1 MSHGMDSEHPFPKA
15 APTDGSGLDRTAGGA
30 RRRIVA
36 GNWKMHFVVAAATE
50 YCRELRRGLAEH
62 QARPGHT
69 ADGPEVL
76 LFPSFPL
83 LPAVA
88 RELAGGDVALGAQD
102 VHPAERGAH
111 TGDVSAPQLVDAGCR
126 WVLCGHSERRRDHGE
141 SDELIGLKV
150 AAATRHGLTP
160 LLCVGET
167 RAQREA
173 GETFA
178 VLARQLRGGLASH
191 PGPPVPLVVAYEPV
205 WAIGTGLTA
214 SPETAQEAHRFLR
227 AEIGGVAGAG
237 GAAATLLYG
246 GSVTPAN
253 TAGLIAQPDVDGFLV
268 GGASLDPLQ
277 FLAIIAGSAG

>member
-1 MSHGMDSEHPFPKA
+1 VNASV
-15 APTDGSGLDRTAGGA
+15 DRGTPAR

-36 GNWKMHFVVAAATE
+36 GNWKMHLVSAAAAGF
-50 YCRELRRGLAEH
+50 CRELRRGLAERRPEPG
-62 QARPGHT
+62 QA
-69 ADGPEVL
+69 AGPEVI

-83 LPAVA
+83 LPVVA
-88 RELAGGDVALGAQD
+88 RELAGSEVAMGAQD
-102 VHPAERGAH
+102 LHPAERGAH

-141 SDELIGLKV
+141 SDELVARKV
-150 AAATRHGLTP
+150 AAAARHALAP

-167 RAQREA
+167 RDQREA
-173 GETFA
+173 GETFG
-178 VLARQLRGGLASH
+178 VLARQVRSGLSSH
-191 PGPPVPLVVAYEPV
+191 PGAPVATVVAYEPV

-214 SPETAQEAHRFLR
+214 SPETAQEAHQFLR
-227 AEIGGVAGAG
+227 AEV
-237 GAAATLLYG
+237 AAATGENASAVTLLYG

-253 TAGLIAQPDVDGFLV
+253 AAGLIAQPDVDGFLV